1 MENETK
7 SNPNIVIVYTVWSLG
22 HWAMAFFSL
31 SSAKSTLANNTPNL
45 DCTVLF
51 PASLPFLSKSHSLLK
66 QLNLLQMRNI
76 LGHEFSDKT
85 WGEI

>member
-1 MENETK
+1 MK
-7 SNPNIVIVYTVWSLG
+7 PNQIQILLLFIPYEVWGTGL
-22 HWAMAFFSL
+22 WLFFSI
-31 SSAKSTLANNTPNL
+31 SFAKPTLANNTPNL